1 MTATANGD
9 ISFLPA
15 RRICASLAISL
26 AITVALT
33 PSTASGRD
41 SLGIFQNWGA
51 FRDGAVPR
59 CYAIAKAEPSTLSRQ
74 YRPFASVGT
83 WPRRNIRGQLHIR
96 LSRKLAPETPVTLY
110 IGGQRYRLASGGGDA
125 WAKDRAMD
133 AAIVAA
139 MRVAGQMI
147 VGGRD
152 SSGRRFSN
160 TYDLSGA
167 ATAMDAATVACARYR

>member
-1 MTATANGD
+1 MIVATVPFA
-9 ISFLPA
+9 
-15 RRICASLAISL
+15 ASA
-26 AITVALT
+26 
-33 PSTASGRD
+33 RD

-51 FRDGAVPR
+51 FRDGTVPR

-83 WPRRNIRGQLHIR
+83 WPKRNIRGQLHIR
-96 LSRKLAPETPVTLY
+96 LSRELAPQATVTLY
-110 IGGQRYRLASGGGDA
+110 IGGERYRLASGGGDA

>member
-1 MTATANGD
+1 MKRVFAAF
-9 ISFLPA
+9 SAALCMAALPQ
-15 RRICASLAISL
+15 
-26 AITVALT
+26 VAD
-33 PSTASGRD
+33 ARD

-51 FRDGAVPR
+51 FRDASVPR
-59 CYAIAKAEPSTLSRQ
+59 CYAIAKAEPSTLERQ
-74 YRPFASVGT
+74 YRPFASIGT

-96 LSRKLAPETPVTLY
+96 LSRKLAPDSPVTLY
-110 IGGQRYRLASGGGDA
+110 IGGERFRLASGGGDA
-125 WAKDRAMD
+125 WARDREMD

-139 MRVAGQMI
+139 MRVAGRMI

-152 SSGRRFSN
+152 SGGRRFSN